1 MSRKKLFLSIFL
13 TAFLVSAGIVL
24 PSMTRTE
31 RQDKQISERQKAT
44 PKAETSTEMGTA
56 SKTPDFIELQYLDFE
71 YLENFFSHVQTEDLK
86 DQLASY
92 LQETGRTDIS
102 SITFLADKTTYPTG
116 GETLL
121 SFALSDGSTLPVTC
135 QTATGTFTFGEE
147 KRQLYPEHSLAPR
160 VYTRQTD
167 DSLPAVTTEE
177 IESMQEGG
185 YADTKS
191 DADEPTGGL
200 TDDPA
205 VNHTENS
212 DEVAEN
218 HMVINAEE
226 AQP

>member
-71 YLENFFSHVQTEDLK
+71 YLENFFSHAQTEDLK

-102 SITFLADKTTYPTG
+102 SITFLADETTYPTG

-135 QTATGTFTFGEE
+135 QTTTGIFTFGEE

-167 DSLPAVTTEE
+167 DSLPTVTTEE

-185 YADTKS
+185 YADTKK
-191 DADEPTGGL
+191 DADEPTGIL
-200 TDDPA
+200 TDNPDGD
-205 VNHTENS
+205 HTEKS
-212 DEVAEN
+212 DEGTEN
-218 HMVINAEE
+218 HMEINAEE

>member
-13 TAFLVSAGIVL
+13 MASLVSAGIVL
-24 PSMTRTE
+24 PSMTRAE
-31 RQDKQISERQKAT
+31 RQDKPISGRQKAI
-44 PKAETSTEMGTA
+44 PKAETSTETGPVSTA
-56 SKTPDFIELQYLDFE
+56 PYLTEPQYLDFE
-71 YLENFFSHVQTEDLK
+71 YLENFFSHAQTEDLK
-86 DQLASY
+86 VQLASY

-102 SITFLADKTTYPTG
+102 SVTFLADETTYPTG

-135 QTATGTFTFGEE
+135 HTATGTFTFGEE
-147 KRQLYPEHSLAPR
+147 KCQLYPEHSLTPR

-191 DADEPTGGL
+191 DAGSLTGN
-200 TDDPA
+200 PA
-205 VNHTENS
+205 ANHTKNS
-212 DEVAEN
+212 DGAAES
-218 HMVINAEE
+218 HMVINAGE

>member
-13 TAFLVSAGIVL
+13 MAFLVSAGIIL
-24 PSMTRTE
+24 PTMTRAE
-31 RQDKQISERQKAT
+31 RQDKQTPVKQKTT
-44 PKAETSTEMGTA
+44 PKTSTDMSPA
-56 SKTPDFIELQYLDFE
+56 SKTPDLIELQYLDFE

-92 LQETGRTDIS
+92 LQETGQTDIS
-102 SITFLADKTTYPTG
+102 SITFLADETTYPTG
-116 GETLL
+116 GETIL
-121 SFALSDGSTLPVTC
+121 SFALSDSSTLPVTC
-135 QTATGTFTFGEE
+135 QTTTGTFTFGEE

-200 TDDPA
+200 TDIPNAD
-205 VNHTENS
+205 HTEKS
-212 DEVAEN
+212 DEGTED
-218 HMVINAEE
+218 HMEINAEE